1 MLPSDRESWK
11 TYLYVFSA
19 LSEMNDSSYRV
30 FSISVEELFTK
41 FEIRWVI
48 LQISSWKF
56 SWTFSTLFDISWCK
70 NWKILTNWIFCDS
83 EYSNVIILQQNQFTI
98 FGFRISK
105 VPLKLRSKIKFEENR
120 DSLKVWERC
129 RHYAIYIWSL
139 GIKP

>member
-19 LSEMNDSSYRV
+19 LSEMYDSSYRV

-70 NWKILTNWIFCDS
+70 NWKILTNWIFLWFWIPKRHNS
-83 EYSNVIILQQNQFTI
+83 STKSVHNFWFSNFKSSTQVTIKNKIWRKSRQFE
-98 FGFRISK
+98 G
-105 VPLKLRSKIKFEENR
+105 LRTLSTLCNLYMKSR
-120 DSLKVWERC
+120 
-129 RHYAIYIWSL
+129 
-139 GIKP
+139 